1 MCLERAGLTGAER
14 RAFVD
19 RGITDHRGG
28 SREAVAAATTRRL
41 SGRPRRGMGAD
52 EEGPHNRL
60 KAHRRALVDPKIRE
74 HHGRI
79 VKTTGDG
86 MLVEFSS
93 VVDAVR
99 CAVEIQRA
107 MADRSAE
114 VPEDK
119 RIIFR
124 IGVNLGDVIA
134 DSGDIYGDGVN
145 IAARLEALAEPGG
158 VCISRTVRDHIGDRL
173 PYSFDDLGEQN
184 VKNIAQ
190 RVHASELTAASVG
203 SLPEGATPSR
213 LIGPSRRNRSRLAIL
228 MAGIVAAIGIGT
240 AVWWVWPKGDSSAV
254 PAQAVATAVQRPPAA
269 EAKSAPRLSIIV
281 LPFSNL
287 SNDPEQEYFADGI
300 TDDLT
305 TDLSRISG
313 SFVIA
318 GNTAFTYKGKPIDA
332 KQIGRE
338 LGVRYV
344 LEGSVRRTG
353 DQVRVN
359 AQLIDA
365 ESGAH
370 LWADRF
376 DTNRANLAET
386 QSEIIGRL
394 AWTLNIALL
403 SDASRRIEHENAVDP
418 EARDLVMRGW
428 AWWYGPQSPKA
439 AQEALGAF
447 EHALKIDPRSS
458 DARIGIARLLVAKL
472 TTGWSSSSFQ
482 QDEVQQTIAQAE
494 RLLIEAIASDPNQPM
509 AYAVLGVLRRTQAR
523 LNESRIAFDKAIS
536 LDPNFEWANMQL
548 GWTLQFLGELG
559 DAIALGEKSLRL
571 SPRDPNIS
579 YRYMLLGYRQLVSNH
594 VDEAIDL
601 LIKGRTANPRDWLF
615 SFGLAGALALKGDLD
630 AAKSAL
636 AESLKLRPE
645 VNSLAQWHAWVPW
658 TSKTNSPRYW
668 ALEDKTLGE
677 GLRRIG
683 FPEE

>member
-1 MCLERAGLTGAER
+1 MAEG

-19 RGITDHRGG
+19 RGITDDRGG
-28 SREAVAAATTRRL
+28 SREPVATATTRRL
-41 SGRPRRGMGAD
+41 AAILAADVAGYSRLMGAD
-52 EEGPHNRL
+52 EEGTLNRL
-60 KAHRRALVDPKIRE
+60 KAHRRELVDPKIRE

-86 MLVEFSS
+86 MLVEFPS

-107 MADRSAE
+107 MVDRNAE

-119 RIIFR
+119 RITFR

-134 DSGDIYGDGVN
+134 DGDDIYGDGVN

-158 VCISRTVRDHIGDRL
+158 ICISRTVRDHIGDRL
-173 PYSFDDLGEQN
+173 PYAFDDIGEQN

-190 RVHASELTAASVG
+190 PVHAYALSVTAVA
-203 SLPEGATPSR
+203 SLPEVTIP
-213 LIGPSRRNRSRLAIL
+213 LQPIGPIRRSRSRLAIL
-228 MAGIVAAIGIGT
+228 IASIVTAIAIGS
-240 AVWWVWPKGDSSAV
+240 AVWWGWPKSNPPAV
-254 PAQAVATAVQRPPAA
+254 PVQASVAPSAQHPPVT
-269 EAKSAPRLSIIV
+269 EAKSAPRLSIVV

-287 SNDPEQEYFADGI
+287 SNDPDQEYFADGI

-318 GNTAFTYKGKPIDA
+318 RNTAFTYKGKPIDA

-376 DTNRANLAET
+376 DTDRANLAEA
-386 QSEIIGRL
+386 QSEITGRL

-418 EARDLVMRGW
+418 DARDLVMRGW
-428 AWWYGPQSPKA
+428 SWWYGPHSPKA
-439 AQEALGAF
+439 AQEALEAF
-447 EHALKIDPRSS
+447 ERALEIDPRSVE
-458 DARIGIARLLVAKL
+458 ARVGIARILVGSL
-472 TTGWSSSSFQ
+472 TGVSSSSFQ
-482 QDEVQQTIAQAE
+482 KETVQQAVARSE
-494 RLLIEAIASDPNQPM
+494 RLLFEAIESDANQPM
-509 AYAVLGVLRRTQAR
+509 AYAVLGLLRRTQSC
-523 LNESRIAFDKAIS
+523 LVELRIAFEKAIT
-536 LDPNFEWANMQL
+536 LDPNFEWANFQL
-548 GWTLQFLGELG
+548 GWTLLFLGEPQG
-559 DAIALGEKSLRL
+559 AITQGEKSLRL
-571 SPRDPNIS
+571 SPRDPNIFW
-579 YRYMLLGYRQLVSNH
+579 RYELMGSAKVLSNH
-594 VDEAIDL
+594 VDEGIDFF
-601 LIKGRTANPRDWLF
+601 IKGRTANPRIWNFPFL
-615 SFGLAGALALKGDLD
+615 LAGALGLKGDLD
-630 AAKSAL
+630 GAKAAL
-636 AESLKLRPE
+636 AELLKLKPE
-645 VNSLAQWHAWVPW
+645 INSMARLYEYVPFA
-658 TSKTNSPRYW
+658 SKTNAPQFW
-668 ALEDKTLGE
+668 ALRDKTFGE

-683 FPEE
+683 FPEN